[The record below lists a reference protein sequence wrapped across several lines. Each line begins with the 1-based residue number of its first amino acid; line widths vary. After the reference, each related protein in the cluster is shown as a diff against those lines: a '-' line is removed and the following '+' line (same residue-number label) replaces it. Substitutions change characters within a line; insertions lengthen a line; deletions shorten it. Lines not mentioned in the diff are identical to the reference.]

1 MPFPEPIETGPDSPG
16 AGNADEER
24 DLVPATRDPIA
35 GPVEDESGALLSP
48 GPEDRGGGGLSNTD
62 EERDLLPPGEN
73 PLGPPAG
80 RQP

>member
-1 MPFPEPIETGPDSPG
+1 MPFPEPIGTGPDSPG

-24 DLVPATRDPIA
+24 DLVPAARDPIT
-35 GPVEDESGALLSP
+35 GPVDAEPGALSP
-48 GPEDRGGGGLSNTD
+48 GPEDQGGGGISNTD
-62 EERDLLPPGEN
+62 EERDLLPPGES